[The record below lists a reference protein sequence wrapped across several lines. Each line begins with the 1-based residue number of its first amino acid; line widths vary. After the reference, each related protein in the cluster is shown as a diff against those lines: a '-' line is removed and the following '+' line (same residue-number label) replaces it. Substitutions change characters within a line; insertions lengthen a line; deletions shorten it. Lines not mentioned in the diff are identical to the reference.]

1 MGLTIL
7 PDVLEPHLKV
17 VFCGTAAGAMSAK
30 LGAYYANP
38 TNRFW
43 STLYKIGL
51 TPYQLQA
58 SEFKSVTQY
67 GIGLTDLAKHVS
79 GSDNV
84 LSKADFGATAL
95 HEKILKYQPKILAF
109 TSKRGAQEYFGRKS
123 VDYGLQAEQIGET
136 RLFVLP
142 SPSGA
147 ARSYWDETHWF
158 ALVVLAGTFQVRG

>member
-1 MGLTIL
+1 MGIVL
-7 PDVLEPHLKV
+7 PDVLEPNLKV
-17 VFCGTAAGAMSAK
+17 VFCGTAAGEMSAR

-51 TPYQLQA
+51 TPYQLQP
-58 SEFKSVTQY
+58 SEFRTVTQY
-67 GIGLTDLAKHVS
+67 GIGLTDLAKQTS
-79 GSDNV
+79 GSDSV
-84 LSKADFGATAL
+84 LSKTDFDRSGL
-95 HEKILKYQPKILAF
+95 REKMLRYQPAVLAF
-109 TSKRGAQEYFGRKS
+109 TSKRGAQEYFERKT

-136 RLFVLP
+136 KVFVLP

-158 ALVVLAGTFQVRG
+158 ALTTLLRSGSKL